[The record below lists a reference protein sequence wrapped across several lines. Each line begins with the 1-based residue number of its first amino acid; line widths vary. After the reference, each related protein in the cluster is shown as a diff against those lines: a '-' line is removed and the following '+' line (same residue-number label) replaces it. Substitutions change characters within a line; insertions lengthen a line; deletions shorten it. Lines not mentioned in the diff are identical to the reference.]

1 MAFRRFYRNP
11 MGLVSLSIIAIVAL
25 VSVAAYVLMPDNSRN
40 ANQMNLTLGTVPMG
54 FDVTGFLIP
63 NDESNFNFFNGTDR
77 PAEFIP
83 VSEWKIENEVL
94 LYRPYLGK
102 QDAGPWKVLEEVQS
116 PMTDEWVKTHLVT
129 KTYWLGTDKFGRDV
143 LSRLILG
150 SRISITVGFI
160 AVLISLVVGMTLGA
174 IAGFFG
180 GWVDDL
186 ISWLINVV
194 WSIPT
199 LLLVIAVTLALGK
212 GYWQVFIAVGLTMWV
227 EVARVVR
234 GQVLALK
241 EEQFIEA
248 TRALGFRSF
257 RSIFIHILPNLW
269 APVIIISAANFA
281 GAILIESGL
290 SFLGFGAQ
298 PPIPSWGGMIR
309 DHYAYILVDKA
320 YLAIIPGVAIMVL
333 VLAFMMVGNALRDA
347 LDVRAVRS

>member
-1 MAFRRFYRNP
+1 
-11 MGLVSLSIIAIVAL
+11 
-25 VSVAAYVLMPDNSRN
+25 MPDNSRN

-54 FDVTGFLIP
+54 FEISGFEIP
-63 NDESNFNFFNGTDR
+63 NEGSESIFTGTPR
-77 PAEFIP
+77 PSEFIP
-83 VSEWKIENEVL
+83 VTEWKVENNQL
-94 LYRPYLGK
+94 NYRPYLGEN
-102 QDAGPWKVLEEVQS
+102 APGPWKTLELEKGES
-116 PMTDEWVKTHLVT
+116 ADEWVETHFVT
-129 KTYWLGTDKFGRDV
+129 KKYWLGTDKFGRDV

-160 AVLISLVVGMTLGA
+160 AVLISLIVGMTLGSL
-174 IAGFFG
+174 AGFFG
-180 GWVDDL
+180 GVVDNV

-212 GYWQVFIAVGLTMWV
+212 GYWQVFVAVGLTMWV

-241 EEQFIEA
+241 EEQFVEA
-248 TRALGFRSF
+248 TRALGFKSF
-257 RSIFIHILPNLW
+257 RSIFVHILPNLW

-298 PPIPSWGGMIR
+298 PPVPSWGGMIR
-309 DHYAYILVDKA
+309 DHYAYILVGKA
-320 YLAIIPGVAIMVL
+320 YLAMIPGVAIMIL
-333 VLAFMMVGNALRDA
+333 VLAFMMIGNALRDA
-347 LDVRAVRS
+347 LDVRAVRN